1 MLSRLSFKDVLTVFF
16 GLNFN
21 VEKRANVHNF
31 KKTTFAQ
38 IIKMNPKHLPQS
50 ILKNLGIENL
60 NEMQEVAQDA
70 ILHDN
75 NILLLSPT
83 GSGKTL
89 AFLLPVLE
97 LLNPEFLSV
106 QCLILV
112 PSRELGLQIEQVWKK
127 MGTDYKINV
136 CYGGHSIDTEIKNLS
151 NPPAVL
157 IGTPG
162 RIADHIERG
171 TFRLDKIQTMVL
183 DEFDKSLQLGFHE
196 QMSFIIGKL
205 PKLNK
210 RVLVSATSD
219 IEIPK
224 YTRVINPTILDFIP
238 EEDEA
243 ASNLSMKMVVSKDKD
258 KLTSLFNLICS
269 LKSEAAIVFC
279 NHRDAAERISDTL
292 NEKGIYATY
301 YHGGMDQ
308 DERERALI
316 QFRNGS
322 MSYLITTDLAARGLD
337 IPEMN
342 HVIHYH
348 LPSKADEFTHRNG
361 RTARMLASG
370 TAYIVVNDSEKKMD
384 YIDYSIPVLNV
395 EAPKSLPKP
404 PQYQTIYISGGKK
417 NKLNKIDIVGFFSQK
432 GKLEKGD
439 LGLIEVKDFISF
451 AAVKFN
457 KVKDLLHVIKDEKMK
472 GKKFKIEV
480 ARKVIKKVE
489 E

>member
-1 MLSRLSFKDVLTVFF
+1 
-16 GLNFN
+16 
-21 VEKRANVHNF
+21 
-31 KKTTFAQ
+31 
-38 IIKMNPKHLPQS
+38 MNQKHPS
-50 ILKNLGIENL
+50 NNILFNLGIESL
-60 NEMQEVAQDA
+60 NDMQVAAQET
-70 ILHDN
+70 ILNDN
-75 NILLLSPT
+75 NVLLLSPT

-89 AFLLPVLE
+89 AFLLPIFEMLQAE
-97 LLNPEFLSV
+97 ILSV

-127 MGTDYKINV
+127 MGTAYKVNV
-136 CYGGHSIDTEIKNLS
+136 CYGGHSMDTEIKNLS

-162 RIADHIERG
+162 RIADHIDRG
-171 TFRLDKIQTMVL
+171 TFRTDKIQTLIL

-205 PKLNK
+205 SKLNK

-224 YTRVINPTILDFIP
+224 YTRVVNPTILDFIP
-238 EEDEA
+238 EHQE
-243 ASNLSMKMVVSKDKD
+243 SHSLSMKMVVSKEKD
-258 KLTSLFNLICS
+258 KIGSLFNLICS
-269 LKSEAAIVFC
+269 LKSQSALIFC
-279 NHRDAAERISDTL
+279 NHRDAAERISDAL

-322 MSYLITTDLAARGLD
+322 VSYLVTTDLAARGLD
-337 IPEMN
+337 IPEMK

-348 LPSKADEFTHRNG
+348 LPSKEDEFTHRNG
-361 RTARMLASG
+361 RTARMLATG
-370 TAYIVVNDSEKKMD
+370 TAYIIVHDSEKKLD
-384 YIDYSIPVLNV
+384 YIDYTIEVLKVDN
-395 EAPKSLPKP
+395 ATALPKP
-404 PQYQTIYISGGKK
+404 PEFQTVYISGGKK

-451 AAVKFN
+451 AAVKYN
-457 KVKDLLHVIKDEKMK
+457 KVKDLLQNIRDEKMK

>member
-1 MLSRLSFKDVLTVFF
+1 MNKNPHSNNVL
-16 GLNFN
+16 L
-21 VEKRANVHNF
+21 
-31 KKTTFAQ
+31 
-38 IIKMNPKHLPQS
+38 
-50 ILKNLGIENL
+50 NLGIEEL
-60 NEMQEVAQDA
+60 NEMQVVAQETILNDA
-70 ILHDN
+70 

-89 AFLLPVLE
+89 AFLLPIFQMLDDKCKD
-97 LLNPEFLSV
+97 V

-127 MGTDYKINV
+127 MGTDYKVNV
-136 CYGGHSIDTEIKNLS
+136 CYGGHSIETEIKNLS
-151 NPPAVL
+151 NPPAIL

-162 RIADHIERG
+162 RIADHLDRG
-171 TFRLDKIQTMVL
+171 TFAVDAIQTLVL

-196 QMSFIIGKL
+196 QMSFIISRL
-205 PKLNK
+205 NKLNK

-224 YTRVINPTILDFIP
+224 YTRVLQPTVLDFIP
-238 EEDEA
+238 TEDSS
-243 ASNLSMKMVVSKDKD
+243 SNLSLKMVVSKEKD
-258 KLTSLFNLICS
+258 KINALFNLLCS
-269 LKSEAAIVFC
+269 LQSEAAIIFC

-292 NEKGIYATY
+292 NEKGIYSTY

-322 MSYLITTDLAARGLD
+322 VSYLITTDLAARGLD
-337 IPEMN
+337 IPEMK

-348 LPSKADEFTHRNG
+348 LPLKEDEFTHRNG

-370 TAYIVVNDSEKKMD
+370 TAYIIAHESEKKMEYLD
-384 YIDYSIPVLNV
+384 YKMPVLNV
-395 EAPKSLPKP
+395 ENATTLPKP
-404 PQYQTIYISGGKK
+404 PEFQTIYVSGGKK

-451 AAVKFN
+451 AAVKSN
-457 KVKDLLHVIKDEKMK
+457 KVKEFLANIRDEKMK

-480 ARKVIKKVE
+480 ARKVVKKE

>member
-1 MLSRLSFKDVLTVFF
+1 MK
-16 GLNFN
+16 N
-21 VEKRANVHNF
+21 
-31 KKTTFAQ
+31 
-38 IIKMNPKHLPQS
+38 KHHS
-50 ILKNLGIENL
+50 NNILLNLGIESL
-60 NEMQEVAQDA
+60 NEMQIAAQETILNDA
-70 ILHDN
+70 N
-75 NILLLSPT
+75 VLLLSPT

-89 AFLLPVLE
+89 AFLLPIFETLE
-97 LLNPEFLSV
+97 PEITGV

-127 MGTDYKINV
+127 MGTDYKVNV

-162 RIADHIERG
+162 RIADHIDRD
-171 TFRLDKIQTMVL
+171 TFKTDKIQTLIL

-196 QMSFIIGKL
+196 QMSFIISRLDKV
-205 PKLNK
+205 NK
-210 RVLVSATSD
+210 RVLVSATSG

-224 YTRVINPTILDFIP
+224 YTRVVNPTVLDFIP
-238 EEDEA
+238 SEEEKV
-243 ASNLSMKMVVSKDKD
+243 NLTMKMVVSKEKD
-258 KLTSLFNLICS
+258 KIGSLFNLICS
-269 LKSEAAIVFC
+269 LKSQSALIFC

-322 MSYLITTDLAARGLD
+322 VSYLITTDLAARGLD
-337 IPEMN
+337 IPEMK

-348 LPSKADEFTHRNG
+348 LPSKEDEFTHRNG

-370 TAYIVVNDSEKKMD
+370 TAYVLIHESEKKLD
-384 YIDYSIPVLNV
+384 YIDYNMPVLKV
-395 EAPKSLPKP
+395 DTATTLPKP
-404 PQYQTIYISGGKK
+404 PEFQTIYISGGKK

-451 AAVKFN
+451 AAVKSK
-457 KVKDLLHVIKDEKMK
+457 KVKDLLSAIRDEKMK

>member
-1 MLSRLSFKDVLTVFF
+1 
-16 GLNFN
+16 
-21 VEKRANVHNF
+21 
-31 KKTTFAQ
+31 
-38 IIKMNPKHLPQS
+38 MNNNSNSKN
-50 ILKNLGIENL
+50 ILGNLGIENL
-60 NEMQEVAQDA
+60 NEMQVAAQET
-70 ILHDN
+70 ILNEN
-75 NILLLSPT
+75 NVLLLSPT

-89 AFLLPVLE
+89 AFLLPIFEMLQ
-97 LLNPEFLSV
+97 PQILSV
-106 QCLILV
+106 QILILV

-127 MGTDYKINV
+127 MSTDYKVNV
-136 CYGGHSIDTEIKNLS
+136 CYGGHSIETEIKNLS

-162 RIADHIERG
+162 RIADHIDRG
-171 TFRLDKIQTMVL
+171 TFRVDKIQTLIL

-205 PKLNK
+205 TKLNK

-238 EEDEA
+238 NEEEKT
-243 ASNLSMKMVVSKDKD
+243 NLSTKLVISKEKDKIG
-258 KLTSLFNLICS
+258 SLFNLICS
-269 LKSEAAIVFC
+269 LKSESAIIFC

-292 NEKGIYATY
+292 CEKGIYATY

-322 MSYLITTDLAARGLD
+322 VSYLITTDLAARGLD
-337 IPEMN
+337 IPEMK

-348 LPSKADEFTHRNG
+348 LPSKEDEFTHRNG
-361 RTARMLASG
+361 RTARMLSSG
-370 TAYIVVNDSEKKMD
+370 TAYIIQNETEKKLD
-384 YIDYSIPVLNV
+384 YIDYGMNVLTIEN
-395 EAPKSLPKP
+395 STNLPKP
-404 PQYQTIYISGGKK
+404 PQFQTVYISGGKK

-457 KVKDLLHVIKDEKMK
+457 KVQDLLKNIREEKMK
-472 GKKFKIEV
+472 GKKFKIEI
-480 ARKVIKKVE
+480 ARKVIKKIDE
-489 E
+489 

>member
-1 MLSRLSFKDVLTVFF
+1 M
-16 GLNFN
+16 
-21 VEKRANVHNF
+21 
-31 KKTTFAQ
+31 KT
-38 IIKMNPKHLPQS
+38 KYHSNN
-50 ILKNLGIENL
+50 ILLNLGIENL
-60 NEMQEVAQDA
+60 NEMQVAAQET
-70 ILHDN
+70 ILSDN

-89 AFLLPVLE
+89 AFLLPIFEMLQ
-97 LLNPEFLSV
+97 PEILSV

-112 PSRELGLQIEQVWKK
+112 PSRELALQIEQVWKK
-127 MGTDYKINV
+127 MGTDNKVNV

-162 RIADHIERG
+162 RIADHIDRG
-171 TFRLDKIQTMVL
+171 TFRLDKIQTLVL

-196 QMSFIIGKL
+196 QLSFTIGKFTT
-205 PKLNK
+205 LNK
-210 RVLVSATSD
+210 SVLVSATSD
-219 IEIPK
+219 IEIPE
-224 YTRVINPTILDFIP
+224 YTRVINPTILDYIP
-238 EEDEA
+238 AEEERT
-243 ASNLSMKMVVSKDKD
+243 NLSMKLVVSKEKD
-258 KLTSLFNLICS
+258 KIGSLFSLICS
-269 LKSEAAIVFC
+269 LKSQSALVFC

-322 MSYLITTDLAARGLD
+322 VSYLVTTDLAARGLD
-337 IPEMN
+337 IPEMK

-348 LPSKADEFTHRNG
+348 LPSKEDEFTHRNG

-370 TAYIVVNDSEKKMD
+370 TAYIIAHESEKKMD
-384 YIDYSIPVLNV
+384 YIDYGMETLKV
-395 EAPKSLPKP
+395 ENSTSLPKP
-404 PQYQTIYISGGKK
+404 PEFQTIYISGGKK

-457 KVKDLLHVIKDEKMK
+457 KVKDLLHNIRDEKMK
-472 GKKFKIEV
+472 GKKYKIEV
-480 ARKVIKKVE
+480 ARKVVKKVE

>member
-1 MLSRLSFKDVLTVFF
+1 MKNHHS
-16 GLNFN
+16 NN
-21 VEKRANVHNF
+21 
-31 KKTTFAQ
+31 
-38 IIKMNPKHLPQS
+38 
-50 ILKNLGIENL
+50 ILLNLGLERL
-60 NEMQEVAQDA
+60 NEMQVTAHET
-70 ILHDN
+70 ILKEA

-89 AFLLPVLE
+89 AFLLPIFE
-97 LLNPEFLSV
+97 LLDPEIKAT

-127 MGTDYKINV
+127 MGTDFKVNV
-136 CYGGHSIDTEIKNLS
+136 CYGGHAIETEIKNLS

-162 RIADHIERG
+162 RIADHLERG
-171 TFRLDKIQTMVL
+171 TFQTSAIVTLVL

-196 QMSFIIGKL
+196 EMSFIISKL
-205 PKLNK
+205 NHLNK
-210 RVLVSATSD
+210 RILVSATSG

-224 YTRVINPTILDFIP
+224 YTKVTRPMVLDFIP
-238 EEDEA
+238 EQSE
-243 ASNLSMKMVVSKDKD
+243 NQQLSTVMVVSKEKD
-258 KLTSLFNLICS
+258 KISCLFHLICS
-269 LKSEAAIVFC
+269 LKSEAALIFC

-292 NEKGIYATY
+292 NEKGIFATY

-322 MSYLITTDLAARGLD
+322 VTYLITTDLAARGLD
-337 IPEMN
+337 IPDMK

-348 LPSKADEFTHRNG
+348 LPSKEEEFTHRNG
-361 RTARMLASG
+361 RTARMLSSG
-370 TAYIVVNDSEKKMD
+370 TAYVLVHESEKKLD
-384 YIDYSIPVLNV
+384 YIDYHMKVFSVESNV
-395 EAPKSLPKP
+395 KLPKP
-404 PQYQTIYISGGKK
+404 PEFQTIYISGGKK

-451 AAVKFN
+451 AAVKSK
-457 KVKDLLHVIKDEKMK
+457 KVPELLRLIRDEKMK
-472 GKKFKIEV
+472 GKKYKIEV
-480 ARKVIKKVE
+480 ARKVVKKE
-489 E
+489 ES

>member
-1 MLSRLSFKDVLTVFF
+1 MYK
-16 GLNFN
+16 
-21 VEKRANVHNF
+21 
-31 KKTTFAQ
+31 
-38 IIKMNPKHLPQS
+38 NPHSNNL
-50 ILKNLGIENL
+50 LLNLGIENL
-60 NEMQEVAQDA
+60 NEMQEMASAA
-70 ILHDN
+70 ILNDAN
-75 NILLLSPT
+75 VLLLSPT

-89 AFLLPVLE
+89 AFLLPIFEMLQE
-97 LLNPEFLSV
+97 EINTV

-127 MGTDYKINV
+127 MGTDYKVNV
-136 CYGGHSIDTEIKNLS
+136 CYGGHSIETEIKNLS

-162 RIADHIERG
+162 RIADHIDRG
-171 TFRLDKIQTMVL
+171 TFKTDSIVTLIL

-196 QMSFIIGKL
+196 QMSFIISRL
-205 PKLNK
+205 NKLNK

-219 IEIPK
+219 IEIPR
-224 YTRVINPTILDFIP
+224 YTRVVNPTVLDFIP
-238 EEDEA
+238 TEEENT
-243 ASNLSMKMVVSKDKD
+243 NLAIQLVVSKDKD
-258 KLTSLFNLICS
+258 KINSLFNLLCS
-269 LKSEAAIVFC
+269 LKSESAIVFC

-322 MSYLITTDLAARGLD
+322 VSYLVTTDLAARGLD
-337 IPEMN
+337 IPEMK

-348 LPSKADEFTHRNG
+348 LPSKEDDFTHRNG
-361 RTARMLASG
+361 RTARMLATG
-370 TAYIVVNDSEKKMD
+370 TAYIIAHESEKKMD
-384 YIDYSIPVLNV
+384 YIDYGMKVLNV
-395 EAPKSLPKP
+395 ENSNSLPKP
-404 PQYQTIYISGGKK
+404 PKFQTIYISGGKK

-451 AAVKFN
+451 AAVKSK
-457 KVKDLLHVIKDEKMK
+457 KVKELLNAIRDEKMK

-480 ARKVIKKVE
+480 ARKVIKKE

>member
-1 MLSRLSFKDVLTVFF
+1 MNKKHQSNDILS
-16 GLNFN
+16 
-21 VEKRANVHNF
+21 
-31 KKTTFAQ
+31 
-38 IIKMNPKHLPQS
+38 
-50 ILKNLGIENL
+50 NLGIKSL
-60 NEMQEVAQDA
+60 NEMQEMAHDA
-70 ILHDN
+70 ILNEN
-75 NILLLSPT
+75 NVLLLSPT

-97 LLNPEFLSV
+97 MLQPEILSV

-127 MGTDYKINV
+127 MGTKYKVNI

-162 RIADHIERG
+162 RIADHIDRE
-171 TFRLDKIQTMVL
+171 TFRTDKIQTLIL

-196 QMSFIIGKL
+196 QMSFIIGRL
-205 PKLNK
+205 PKVNK

-224 YTRVINPTILDFIP
+224 YTRVVNPVTLDFIP
-238 EEDEA
+238 EEEEKA
-243 ASNLSMKMVVSKDKD
+243 NLSMKMVISPGKD
-258 KLTSLFNLICS
+258 KLQSLFNLICS
-269 LKSEAAIVFC
+269 LKSESAIIFC

-292 NEKGIYATY
+292 NEKGIYSVY

-322 MSYLITTDLAARGLD
+322 VSYLVTTDLAARGLD
-337 IPEMN
+337 IPEMK

-348 LPSKADEFTHRNG
+348 LPLKEDEFTHRNG
-361 RTARMLASG
+361 RTARMQATG
-370 TAYIVVNDSEKKMD
+370 TAYIIIHESEKQLD
-384 YIDYSIPVLNV
+384 YIDYEMDVLDV
-395 EAPKSLPKP
+395 EGKVSLPQP
-404 PQYQTIYISGGKK
+404 PKFQTIYISGGKK
-417 NKLNKIDIVGFFSQK
+417 TKLNKFDIVGFFSQK
-432 GKLEKGD
+432 GKLEKDD
-439 LGLIEVKDFISF
+439 LGLIEVKDFVSF

-457 KVKDLLHVIKDEKMK
+457 KVKDLLKNIKDEKMK

-480 ARKVIKKVE
+480 ARNVIKKE
-489 E
+489 EEEKKGRY

>member
-1 MLSRLSFKDVLTVFF
+1 
-16 GLNFN
+16 
-21 VEKRANVHNF
+21 
-31 KKTTFAQ
+31 
-38 IIKMNPKHLPQS
+38 MNNNHHSTNL
-50 ILKNLGIENL
+50 LLNLGFESL
-60 NEMQEVAQDA
+60 NEMQVAAQEA
-70 ILHDN
+70 ILEESN
-75 NILLLSPT
+75 VLLLSPT

-89 AFLLPVLE
+89 AFLMPIFEMLQ
-97 LLNPEFLSV
+97 PEILSV
-106 QCLILV
+106 QCLIIV

-127 MGTDYKINV
+127 MGTGYKANV
-136 CYGGHSIDTEIKNLS
+136 CYGGHSLDTEIKNLS

-162 RIADHIERG
+162 RLADHIDRE
-171 TFRLDKIQTMVL
+171 TFRTDKIQTLVL

-196 QMSFIIGKL
+196 EMSFIIGKL

-224 YTRVINPTILDFIP
+224 YTRVVNPAILDFIP
-238 EEDEA
+238 REEEKT
-243 ASNLSMKMVVSKDKD
+243 NLSMKMVVSKEKD
-258 KLTSLFNLICS
+258 KINTLFNLICS
-269 LKSEAAIVFC
+269 LKSESALIFC

-322 MSYLITTDLAARGLD
+322 VSYLITTDLAARGLD
-337 IPEMN
+337 IPEMK

-348 LPSKADEFTHRNG
+348 LPSKEDEFTHRNG

-370 TAYIVVNDSEKKMD
+370 AAYILAHESEKKMD
-384 YIDYSIPVLNV
+384 YINYGMPVLNV
-395 EAPKSLPKP
+395 ENAVNLPKP
-404 PQYQTIYISGGKK
+404 PEFQTIYISGGKK

-451 AAVKFN
+451 AAVKFG
-457 KVKDLLHVIKDEKMK
+457 KVKDLLQNIKDEKMK

-480 ARKVIKKVE
+480 ARKVVKKE

>member
-1 MLSRLSFKDVLTVFF
+1 
-16 GLNFN
+16 
-21 VEKRANVHNF
+21 
-31 KKTTFAQ
+31 
-38 IIKMNPKHLPQS
+38 MNNNHHSTNL
-50 ILKNLGIENL
+50 LLNLGIERL
-60 NEMQEVAQDA
+60 NEMQEAAQEA
-70 ILHDN
+70 ILEN
-75 NILLLSPT
+75 NNTLLLSPT

-89 AFLLPVLE
+89 AFLLPIFEILQ
-97 LLNPEFLSV
+97 PEILSV
-106 QCLILV
+106 QCLIIV

-127 MGTDYKINV
+127 MGTGYKANV

-162 RIADHIERG
+162 RLADHIERE
-171 TFRLDKIQTMVL
+171 TFRTDKIQTLVL

-196 QMSFIIGKL
+196 EMSYIIARL

-210 RVLVSATSD
+210 RILVSATSD

-224 YTRVINPTILDFIP
+224 YTRVVNPEILDFIP
-238 EEDEA
+238 KNEEKT
-243 ASNLSMKMVVSKDKD
+243 NLSMKMVVSKEKD
-258 KLTSLFNLICS
+258 KINTLFNLICS
-269 LKSEAAIVFC
+269 LKSQSAIIFC

-322 MSYLITTDLAARGLD
+322 VSYLITTDLAARGLD
-337 IPEMN
+337 IPEMK

-348 LPSKADEFTHRNG
+348 LPSKEDEFTHRNG

-370 TAYIVVNDSEKKMD
+370 TAYIIAHESEKKLD
-384 YIDYSIPVLNV
+384 YIDYGMPILNV
-395 EAPKSLPKP
+395 ESSNSLPKP
-404 PQYQTIYISGGKK
+404 PEFQTIYISGGKK

-432 GKLEKGD
+432 GNLEKGD

-451 AAVKFN
+451 AAVRFS
-457 KVKDLLHVIKDEKMK
+457 KVKDLLVKISNEKMK

-480 ARKVIKKVE
+480 ARKVVKKE
-489 E
+489 D

>member
-1 MLSRLSFKDVLTVFF
+1 
-16 GLNFN
+16 
-21 VEKRANVHNF
+21 
-31 KKTTFAQ
+31 
-38 IIKMNPKHLPQS
+38 MNQNPRPNNL
-50 ILKNLGIENL
+50 LLNLGIESL
-60 NEMQEVAQDA
+60 NEMQEMAQDA
-70 ILHDN
+70 ILNDN

-89 AFLLPVLE
+89 AFLLPIFQMLQDDYKE
-97 LLNPEFLSV
+97 V

-127 MGTDYKINV
+127 MGTTYKVNV
-136 CYGGHSIDTEIKNLS
+136 CYGGHSIETEINNLS
-151 NPPAVL
+151 NPPALL

-162 RIADHIERG
+162 RIADHIDRG
-171 TFRLDKIQTMVL
+171 TFSTDNIQTLIL

-196 QMSFIIGKL
+196 QMSFIIARL
-205 PKLNK
+205 NKLNK

-224 YTRVINPTILDFIP
+224 YTRVNNPTVLDFIP
-238 EEDEA
+238 LEEEN
-243 ASNLSMKMVVSKDKD
+243 SNLSLKMVVSKEKD
-258 KLTSLFNLICS
+258 KINSLFNLLCS
-269 LKSEAAIVFC
+269 LQSEAAIVFC
-279 NHRDAAERISDTL
+279 NYRDAAERISDTL
-292 NEKGIYATY
+292 NEKGIYSTY

-308 DERERALI
+308 EERERALI

-322 MSYLITTDLAARGLD
+322 VSYLVTTDLAARGLD
-337 IPEMN
+337 IPEMK

-348 LPSKADEFTHRNG
+348 LPLKEDEFTHRNG

-370 TAYIVVNDSEKKMD
+370 TAYIIAHESEKKMEYLD
-384 YIDYSIPVLNV
+384 YKMPVLNV
-395 EAPKSLPKP
+395 DNSITLPKAP
-404 PQYQTIYISGGKK
+404 EFQTIYVSGGKK

-451 AAVKFN
+451 AAVKSK
-457 KVKDLLHVIKDEKMK
+457 KVKEFLSNIRDEKMK

-480 ARKVIKKVE
+480 ARKVVKKDE
-489 E
+489 

>member
-1 MLSRLSFKDVLTVFF
+1 M
-16 GLNFN
+16 NIP
-21 VEKRANVHNF
+21 HNF
-31 KKTTFAQ
+31 K
-38 IIKMNPKHLPQS
+38 P
-50 ILKNLGIENL
+50 ILDSLGISSL
-60 NEMQEVAQDA
+60 NEMQEVSHDA
-70 ILHDN
+70 IINEN
-75 NILLLSPT
+75 NVLLLSPT

-89 AFLLPVLE
+89 AFLLPIFE
-97 LLNPEFLSV
+97 LLQPEILSV

-127 MGTDYKINV
+127 MSTNYKVNV

-151 NPPAVL
+151 NPPAIL

-162 RIADHIERG
+162 RIADHIDRG
-171 TFRLDKIQTMVL
+171 TFRLDKIQTLVL

-196 QMSFIIGKL
+196 QMSFVIGKL
-205 PKLNK
+205 SKLNK
-210 RVLVSATSD
+210 RVLVSATSG

-224 YTRVINPTILDFIP
+224 YTRVVNPLILDFIP
-238 EEDEA
+238 ENKEEN
-243 ASNLSMKMVVSKDKD
+243 NLLLQMVISKDKD
-258 KLTSLFNLICS
+258 KLMTLFQLICS

-292 NEKGIYATY
+292 NEKGIYSTY

-308 DERERALI
+308 EERERALI

-337 IPEMN
+337 IPEMK

-348 LPSKADEFTHRNG
+348 LPLKEEEFTHRNG

-370 TAYIVVNDSEKKMD
+370 TAYIIVNESEKKLD
-384 YIDYSIPVLNV
+384 YIDYGMSVLEVSSNV
-395 EAPKSLPKP
+395 VLPKP
-404 PQYQTIYISGGKK
+404 PQFQTIYISGGKK

-451 AAVKFN
+451 AAVKYN
-457 KVKDLLHVIKDEKMK
+457 KVKDLLQLVKDEKMK

-480 ARKVIKKVE
+480 ARKVIKKE

>member
-1 MLSRLSFKDVLTVFF
+1 
-16 GLNFN
+16 
-21 VEKRANVHNF
+21 
-31 KKTTFAQ
+31 
-38 IIKMNPKHLPQS
+38 MNKNHHS
-50 ILKNLGIENL
+50 NNILLNLGIQSL
-60 NEMQEVAQDA
+60 NEMQETAQDV
-70 ILHDN
+70 ILNDN
-75 NILLLSPT
+75 NVLLLSPT

-97 LLNPEFLSV
+97 LLQPEILSV

-127 MGTDYKINV
+127 MGTQYKVNI

-162 RIADHIERG
+162 RIADHIDRE
-171 TFRLDKIQTMVL
+171 TFRTDKIQTLIL

-196 QMSFIIGKL
+196 QMSFIIGRL
-205 PKLNK
+205 PKVNK

-224 YTRVINPTILDFIP
+224 YTRVVNPTVLDFIL
-238 EEDEA
+238 EEEEKA
-243 ASNLSMKMVVSKDKD
+243 NLSMKMIVSPSKDK
-258 KLTSLFNLICS
+258 LESLFNLICS
-269 LKSEAAIVFC
+269 LKSESAIIFC

-322 MSYLITTDLAARGLD
+322 ISYLITTDLAARGLD
-337 IPEMN
+337 IPEMK

-348 LPSKADEFTHRNG
+348 LPLKEDEFTHRNG
-361 RTARMLASG
+361 RTARMQATG
-370 TAYIVVNDSEKKMD
+370 TAYIIVHESEKKLD
-384 YIDYSIPVLNV
+384 YIDYDMQVLDVKNIT
-395 EAPKSLPKP
+395 SLPKP
-404 PQYQTIYISGGKK
+404 PQFQTIYISGGKK
-417 NKLNKIDIVGFFSQK
+417 TKLNKFDIVGFFSQK
-432 GKLEKGD
+432 GKLEKDD
-439 LGLIEVKDFISF
+439 LGLIEVKDFVSF
-451 AAVKFN
+451 AAVKFG
-457 KVKDLLHVIKDEKMK
+457 KVKDLLKAVKDEKMK

-480 ARKVIKKVE
+480 ARNVIKKE
-489 E
+489 EDKNKKF

>member
-1 MLSRLSFKDVLTVFF
+1 MYT
-16 GLNFN
+16 
-21 VEKRANVHNF
+21 
-31 KKTTFAQ
+31 
-38 IIKMNPKHLPQS
+38 NPHSTNL
-50 ILKNLGIENL
+50 LLNLGIKSL
-60 NEMQEVAQDA
+60 NEMQEMAQDA
-70 ILHDN
+70 ILNDT

-89 AFLLPVLE
+89 AFLLSIFKMLQE
-97 LLNPEFLSV
+97 DCKDV

-127 MGTDYKINV
+127 MGTDYKVNV
-136 CYGGHSIDTEIKNLS
+136 CYGGHSIETEIKNLS

-162 RIADHIERG
+162 RIADHIDRG
-171 TFRLDKIQTMVL
+171 SFSTENIQTLIL

-196 QMSFIIGKL
+196 QMSFIIARL
-205 PKLNK
+205 NKLNK

-224 YTRVINPTILDFIP
+224 YTRVVNPTILDFIP
-238 EEDEA
+238 SEDEK
-243 ASNLSMKMVVSKDKD
+243 SNLYLKKVVSKEKD
-258 KLTSLFNLICS
+258 KINSLFHLLCF
-269 LKSEAAIVFC
+269 LKSEAAIIFC
-279 NHRDAAERISDTL
+279 NHREAAERISDTL
-292 NEKGIYATY
+292 NEKGIYSTY

-308 DERERALI
+308 EERERALI

-322 MSYLITTDLAARGLD
+322 VSYLITTDLAARGLD
-337 IPEMN
+337 IPEMK

-348 LPSKADEFTHRNG
+348 LPLKEDEFTHRNG

-370 TAYIVVNDSEKKMD
+370 TAYIVTHESEKKMEYLD
-384 YIDYSIPVLNV
+384 YKMPVLNV
-395 EAPKSLPKP
+395 ENTKTLPKP
-404 PQYQTIYISGGKK
+404 PEFQTIYVSGGKK

-451 AAVKFN
+451 AAVKSK
-457 KVKDLLHVIKDEKMK
+457 KVKEFLANISDEKMK

-480 ARKVIKKVE
+480 ARKVIKKE

>member
-1 MLSRLSFKDVLTVFF
+1 
-16 GLNFN
+16 
-21 VEKRANVHNF
+21 
-31 KKTTFAQ
+31 
-38 IIKMNPKHLPQS
+38 MNTNPQS
-50 ILKNLGIENL
+50 NNLLFNLGIKNL
-60 NEMQEVAQDA
+60 NEMQEVAQNS
-70 ILHDN
+70 ILNDSN
-75 NILLLSPT
+75 VLLLSPT
-83 GSGKTL
+83 GSGKTV
-89 AFLLPVLE
+89 AFLLPIFKMLQE
-97 LLNPEFLSV
+97 EISTV

-127 MGTDYKINV
+127 MGTSYKVNV
-136 CYGGHSIDTEIKNLS
+136 CYGGHSIETEIKNLS
-151 NPPAVL
+151 NPPALL

-162 RIADHIERG
+162 RIADHLERG
-171 TFRLDKIQTMVL
+171 TFKTDTIETLVL

-196 QMSFIIGKL
+196 QMSFIISRL
-205 PKLNK
+205 QKLNK

-224 YTRVINPTILDFIP
+224 YTRVTNPTVLDFIQ
-238 EEDEA
+238 EDEEN
-243 ASNLSMKMVVSKDKD
+243 SNLSMKLIVSKEKD
-258 KLTSLFNLICS
+258 KINSLFQLLCS
-269 LKSEAAIVFC
+269 LKSQSAIVFC

-322 MSYLITTDLAARGLD
+322 VSYLVTTDLAARGLD
-337 IPEMN
+337 IPEMK

-348 LPSKADEFTHRNG
+348 LPSKGDEFTHRNG

-370 TAYIVVNDSEKKMD
+370 TAYIIIHESEKKMD
-384 YIDYSIPVLNV
+384 YLDYGMSVLDVSN
-395 EAPKSLPKP
+395 STTLPKP
-404 PQYQTIYISGGKK
+404 PEFKTIYISGGKK

-451 AAVKFN
+451 AAVKAK
-457 KVKDLLHVIKDEKMK
+457 KVKDLLNNIRDEKMK

-480 ARKVIKKVE
+480 ARKVVKKE
-489 E
+489 ED

>member
-1 MLSRLSFKDVLTVFF
+1 M
-16 GLNFN
+16 
-21 VEKRANVHNF
+21 
-31 KKTTFAQ
+31 
-38 IIKMNPKHLPQS
+38 INPHHS
-50 ILKNLGIENL
+50 NNILLNLGIDSL
-60 NEMQEVAQDA
+60 NEMQLAAQETIVNDS
-70 ILHDN
+70 N
-75 NILLLSPT
+75 VLLLSPT

-89 AFLLPVLE
+89 AFLLPIFE
-97 LLNPEFLSV
+97 LLDEQVAGV

-127 MGTDYKINV
+127 MGTAYKVNV
-136 CYGGHSIDTEIKNLS
+136 CYGGHSIETEIKNLS

-162 RIADHIERG
+162 RIADHIDRA
-171 TFRLDKIQTMVL
+171 TFKADRIQTLVL

-196 QMSFIIGKL
+196 EMSFIISRL
-205 PKLNK
+205 PKVNK
-210 RVLVSATSD
+210 RILVSATSG

-224 YTRVINPTILDFIP
+224 YTRVVHPTVLDFIP
-238 EEDEA
+238 NDEEKV
-243 ASNLSMKMVVSKDKD
+243 NLSMKMVVSKEKD
-258 KLTSLFNLICS
+258 KIGSLFNLICS
-269 LKSEAAIVFC
+269 LKSQSALIFC
-279 NHRDAAERISDTL
+279 NHRDAAERISDSL

-322 MSYLITTDLAARGLD
+322 VSYLVTTDLAARGLD
-337 IPEMN
+337 IPEMK

-348 LPSKADEFTHRNG
+348 LPSKEDEFTHRNG

-370 TAYIVVNDSEKKMD
+370 TAYLIIHESEKKLD
-384 YIDYSIPVLNV
+384 YIDYAMPVLKV
-395 EAPKSLPKP
+395 DTATTLPKP
-404 PQYQTIYISGGKK
+404 PEFQTIYISGGKK

-457 KVKDLLHVIKDEKMK
+457 KVKDLLSNIRDEKMK

-480 ARKVIKKVE
+480 ARKVFKKE

>member
-1 MLSRLSFKDVLTVFF
+1 ML
-16 GLNFN
+16 
-21 VEKRANVHNF
+21 
-31 KKTTFAQ
+31 
-38 IIKMNPKHLPQS
+38 
-50 ILKNLGIENL
+50 NLGIESL

-70 ILHDN
+70 ILNDN
-75 NILLLSPT
+75 NVLLLSPT

-89 AFLLPVLE
+89 AFLLPIFEMLQE
-97 LLNPEFLSV
+97 NITSV

-112 PSRELGLQIEQVWKK
+112 PSRELALQIEQVWKK
-127 MGTDYKINV
+127 MGTSYKVNV

-162 RIADHIERG
+162 RIADHIDRR
-171 TFRLDKIQTMVL
+171 TFSVDAIQTLIL

-196 QMSFIIGKL
+196 QMSFIINRL

-224 YTRVINPTILDFIP
+224 YTRVINPTVLDFIP
-238 EEDEA
+238 SEEEKT
-243 ASNLSMKMVVSKDKD
+243 NLLFQLVVSKDKD
-258 KLTSLFNLICS
+258 KIGSLFNLICS
-269 LKSEAAIVFC
+269 LKSESAIIFC

-322 MSYLITTDLAARGLD
+322 VSYLITTDLAARGLD
-337 IPEMN
+337 IPEMK

-348 LPSKADEFTHRNG
+348 LPSKEDEFTHRNG
-361 RTARMLASG
+361 RTARMLATG
-370 TAYIVVNDSEKKMD
+370 TAYLVIHESEKKLE
-384 YIDYSIPVLNV
+384 YIDYKMPVLEV
-395 EAPKSLPKP
+395 ENSTSLPKAP
-404 PQYQTIYISGGKK
+404 EFQTIYISGGKK
-417 NKLNKIDIVGFFSQK
+417 TKLNKIDIVGFFSQK

-451 AAVKFN
+451 AAVKSK
-457 KVKDLLHVIKDEKMK
+457 KVKDLLNNIRDEKMK

-480 ARKVIKKVE
+480 ARKVLKKE
-489 E
+489 ED

>member
-1 MLSRLSFKDVLTVFF
+1 
-16 GLNFN
+16 
-21 VEKRANVHNF
+21 
-31 KKTTFAQ
+31 
-38 IIKMNPKHLPQS
+38 MNNNPHSTNL
-50 ILKNLGIENL
+50 LLNLGIESL
-60 NEMQEVAQDA
+60 NEMQEMAQDA
-70 ILHDN
+70 ILNDA

-89 AFLLPVLE
+89 AFLLPIFEMLQ
-97 LLNPEFLSV
+97 PEINTV

-127 MGTDYKINV
+127 MGTDYKVNV

-171 TFRLDKIQTMVL
+171 TFKMDAIQTLVL

-196 QMSFIIGKL
+196 QMSFIISKL
-205 PKLNK
+205 NKLNK
-210 RVLVSATSD
+210 RILVSATSD

-224 YTRVINPTILDFIP
+224 YTRVVNPTVLDFIP
-238 EEDEA
+238 TEEVN
-243 ASNLSMKMVVSKDKD
+243 SNLTLKMVVSKEKD
-258 KLTSLFNLICS
+258 KINSLFNLICS
-269 LKSEAAIVFC
+269 LKSQSAIIFC

-292 NEKGIYATY
+292 NEKGIYSTY

-322 MSYLITTDLAARGLD
+322 VSYLVTTDLAARGLD

-348 LPSKADEFTHRNG
+348 LPSKEDEFTHRNG

-370 TAYIVVNDSEKKMD
+370 TAYIVAHESEKKMD
-384 YIDYSIPVLNV
+384 YIDYATTVLNV
-395 EAPKSLPKP
+395 DTATTLPKAP
-404 PQYQTIYISGGKK
+404 EFQTIYVSGGKK

-451 AAVKFN
+451 AAVKSK
-457 KVKDLLHVIKDEKMK
+457 KVKEFLGNIRDEKMK

-480 ARKVIKKVE
+480 ARKVVKKE
-489 E
+489 D

>member
-1 MLSRLSFKDVLTVFF
+1 MYT
-16 GLNFN
+16 
-21 VEKRANVHNF
+21 
-31 KKTTFAQ
+31 
-38 IIKMNPKHLPQS
+38 NPHSTNL
-50 ILKNLGIENL
+50 LLNLGIKSL
-60 NEMQEVAQDA
+60 NEMQEMAQDA
-70 ILHDN
+70 ILNDT

-89 AFLLPVLE
+89 AFLLPIFKMLQE
-97 LLNPEFLSV
+97 DCKDV

-127 MGTDYKINV
+127 MGTDYKVNV
-136 CYGGHSIDTEIKNLS
+136 CYGGHSIETEIKNLS

-162 RIADHIERG
+162 RIADHIDRG
-171 TFRLDKIQTMVL
+171 SFSTENIQTLIL

-196 QMSFIIGKL
+196 QMSFIIARL
-205 PKLNK
+205 NKLNK

-224 YTRVINPTILDFIP
+224 YTRVVNPTILDFIP
-238 EEDEA
+238 SEDEK
-243 ASNLSMKMVVSKDKD
+243 SNLYLKKVVSKEKD
-258 KLTSLFNLICS
+258 KINSLFHLLCF
-269 LKSEAAIVFC
+269 LKSEAAIIFC
-279 NHRDAAERISDTL
+279 NHREAAERISDTL
-292 NEKGIYATY
+292 NEKGIYSTY

-308 DERERALI
+308 EERERALI

-322 MSYLITTDLAARGLD
+322 VSYLITTDLAARGLD
-337 IPEMN
+337 IPEMK

-348 LPSKADEFTHRNG
+348 LPLKEDEFTHRNG

-370 TAYIVVNDSEKKMD
+370 TAYIVTHESEKKMEYLD
-384 YIDYSIPVLNV
+384 YKMPVLNV
-395 EAPKSLPKP
+395 ENAKTLPKP
-404 PQYQTIYISGGKK
+404 PEFQTIYVSGGKK

-451 AAVKFN
+451 AAVKSK
-457 KVKDLLHVIKDEKMK
+457 KVKEFLANIRDEKMK

-480 ARKVIKKVE
+480 ARKVIKKE